1 MSKTQAERWGPLWS
15 RYQDPNRPHK
25 LLALD
30 GGGIRGLI
38 TLGILRRME
47 EKLAERTGQGD
58 GFRLGRWFD
67 YIGGTST
74 GAIIAAGLA
83 RGMTVRELIQFYRD
97 SGEAMF
103 EKASL
108 LKRLKNLYEA
118 DPLRQKLQEVFGA
131 DSTLE
136 PEYLESLLLVVTH
149 NITTDS
155 PWPISSNPDARYND
169 ASRKD
174 CNLRI
179 PLWQL
184 VRASTA
190 APVYFPPE
198 VLHWDKADP
207 NKAFVFVDGG
217 VTPYNNPAFLIYR
230 MATAAPY
237 RLNWRTG
244 EKNLL
249 VVSVGT
255 GSAASPSFKSSTNL
269 VANVAGLPGHLM
281 YAISNEQ
288 DINCRTV
295 GRCTH
300 GPWIDSEMFDMTW
313 REAAPGCDHKEWL
326 RTPHRPL
333 SEDLGREFL
342 YARYN
347 ADLSREGLDQMGF
360 ERIRPEDVQQLDSVD
375 HMDDLLAVG
384 AKAGEQVDAAH
395 FGSFV

>member
-1 MSKTQAERWGPLWS
+1 MWS
-15 RYQDPNRPHK
+15 RYQDPNRSHR

-38 TLGILRRME
+38 TLGILRQLE
-47 EKLAERTGQGD
+47 QKLAERSGQPES
-58 GFRLGRWFD
+58 FRLGNWFD

-83 RGMTVRELIQFYRD
+83 RGMSVDELIRFYRG

-103 EKASL
+103 EKAAL
-108 LKRLKNLYEA
+108 LKRLSSFYAA
-118 DPLRQKLQEVFGA
+118 DPLRGKLEEVFGA
-131 DSTLE
+131 ASTLE
-136 PEYLESLLLVVTH
+136 PQYLRTLLLVVTH

-155 PWPISSNPDARYND
+155 PWPISSNPDAHYND
-169 ASRKD
+169 PDRKD

-198 VLHWDKADP
+198 VLQWDQTDP
-207 NKAFVFVDGG
+207 GKTFVFVDGG
-217 VTPYNNPAFLIYR
+217 VTPYNNPAFLMYR

-237 RLNWRTG
+237 RLNWKTG
-244 EKNLL
+244 ERNLL

-255 GSAASPSFKSSTNL
+255 GSATSPSFKSSANL

-300 GPWIDSEMFDMTW
+300 GPWIDSELFDMTC
-313 REAAPGCDHKEWL
+313 RDGGAATDRKAWIAA
-326 RTPHRPL
+326 PHRPL
-333 SEDLGREFL
+333 TEDLGRAFL

-347 ADLSREGLDQMGF
+347 ADLSREGLDLMGF
-360 ERIRPEDVQQLDSVD
+360 QQIRPDDVQKLDSVD
-375 HMDDLLAVG
+375 HMDELLAVG
-384 AKAGEQVDAAH
+384 AKAGEQVDLAH
-395 FGSFV
+395 FGAFA